1 MPTSMKTVLKSE
13 VNLFLIRMTEGSHN
27 YTIVPQM
34 NSGSGNTDKMG
45 QEGWEGHLKVLG
57 SSCK

>member
-34 NSGSGNTDKMG
+34 NSGPGNTDKMG
-45 QEGWEGHLKVLG
+45 QRGVGGAPE
-57 SSCK
+57 STR